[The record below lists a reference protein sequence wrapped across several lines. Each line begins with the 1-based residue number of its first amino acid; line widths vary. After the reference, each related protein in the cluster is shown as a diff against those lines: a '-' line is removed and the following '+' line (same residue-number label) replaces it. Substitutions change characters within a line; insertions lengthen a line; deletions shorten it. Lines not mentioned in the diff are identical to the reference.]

1 MTMAGAAYDHDRQTG
16 QSGFS
21 LVEALLACFLLA
33 LVSATSIALL
43 GAFWGGGDSQK
54 RRLDR
59 VGDLM
64 RVNSRLGEDLAH
76 IVARPHGEARDIVVF
91 EGNPA
96 KPCFLKFARRG
107 SLAARLNPAEVDIE
121 SVRYCF
127 QNGQI
132 MRQTFDRPDAT
143 SGTRQSGYR
152 LIGDIDNV
160 EVSFFDGNS
169 WHKQWYIGVDEG
181 RVFGAHRQL
190 PVLVKLDW
198 TPSAAMRAEESY
210 SHVFKT
216 APGRL

>member
-1 MTMAGAAYDHDRQTG
+1 MSEAGVHK
-16 QSGFS
+16 QSREAGFS

-54 RRLDR
+54 QRLDR

-64 RVNSRLGEDLAH
+64 RVTARLGEDLAH
-76 IVARPHGEARDIVVF
+76 IVARPHGAPRDIVVF
-91 EGNPA
+91 EGNPT
-96 KPCFLKFARRG
+96 KPCFLKFARRAA
-107 SLAARLNPAEVDIE
+107 LAAQLNPAEPDIE

-127 QNGQI
+127 EDGQI
-132 MRQTFDRPDAT
+132 MRQSYDRPDAT
-143 SGTRQSGYR
+143 SGTKQTGHR
-152 LIGDIDNV
+152 LIGGIDDI

-169 WHKQWYIGVDEG
+169 WQKQWFIGVDEG
-181 RVFGAHRQL
+181 RLFGSHGRL

-198 TPSAAMRAEESY
+198 VPATALRADERY